1 MSSECFYIARNHS
14 LAVNKQYEIADFL
27 PGYIPEHPKIES
39 RTAEVMN
46 LITAM
51 C

>member
-1 MSSECFYIARNHS
+1 MSSECFYTARNHS
-14 LAVNKQYEIADFL
+14 LAVNKQYKIADVL
-27 PGYIPEHPKIES
+27 PGYIPEHLKIVS

-46 LITAM
+46 LITAR